1 MFCSTIIPTVGRST
15 LIRSVESVL
24 DQTFSEDDNEVIV
37 VNDSG
42 RPLEFAEWQHSDRIQ
57 VINTNKRERSVAR
70 NTGAAI
76 AKGKYLHFLD
86 DDDWMTPDALQNFY
100 YLSKSSNAVW
110 LYGTTQLVDR
120 QQKPLIQLRHGLNGN
135 CFTQVLAGEWIPL
148 QSSLIESETFFKV
161 GGFNPSI
168 TGPEDIDL
176 LRRIALL
183 GDVAEIPE
191 VVSFVSRG
199 DLGSTTDYERS
210 PEASRWAREDILDA
224 SGVFARMKA
233 SAHNPYWHGR
243 IVRVYLTSLIW
254 NAQRKRLLTSASRG
268 VYTLLRLLSAGVDL
282 FSIDYWRAVMLPYA
296 SETFE
301 RGFKYKNRDP
311 VHEKVLAKQPD
322 RYL

>member
-15 LIRSVESVL
+15 LDRSVESVL
-24 DQTFSEDDNEVIV
+24 AQTFSEDNFEIIV

-42 RPLEFAEWQHSDRIQ
+42 RPLEFAKWQRSDRIQ

-70 NTGAAI
+70 NTGASV

-86 DDDWMTPDALQNFY
+86 DDDWLAPDALQNFY
-100 YLSKSSNAVW
+100 YPGKSSNAVW
-110 LYGTTQLVDR
+110 LYGITQLVDR

-135 CFTQVLAGEWIPL
+135 CFTQVMAGEWIPL

-161 GGFNPSI
+161 GGFKPSI

-183 GDVAEIPE
+183 GDVSEIPE

-199 DLGSTTDYERS
+199 DLGSTTDYKRS
-210 PEASRWAREDILDA
+210 PAKSRWAREDILDA
-224 SGVFARMKA
+224 SGGFARMKA
-233 SAHNPYWHGR
+233 SAHNSYWQGR
-243 IVRVYLTSLIW
+243 IVRVYMTSLIW
-254 NAQRKRLLTSASRG
+254 NAQRKRLFTSASRG
-268 VYTLLRLLSAGVDL
+268 IYALLGILTAGADL

-296 SETFE
+296 SETFA
-301 RGFKYKNRDP
+301 RGFKNKYRELMN
-311 VHEKVLAKQPD
+311 ENALAK
-322 RYL
+322 

>member
-135 CFTQVLAGEWIPL
+135 CFTQVMAGEWIPL

-233 SAHNPYWHGR
+233 SAHNPYWLGR

-268 VYTLLRLLSAGVDL
+268 VCTLLGLLSAGVDL

-296 SETFE
+296 SETFK

>member
-1 MFCSTIIPTVGRST
+1 MFCSTIIPSVGRST
-15 LIRSVESVL
+15 LNRSVESVL
-24 DQTFSEDDNEVIV
+24 AQTFLEDDYEVIV

-42 RPLEFAEWQHSDRIQ
+42 RPLKFAEWRRSDRIQ

-86 DDDWMTPDALQNFY
+86 DDDWIAPDALQNFY
-100 YLSKSSNAVW
+100 YPGKSSNAVW
-110 LYGTTQLVDR
+110 LYGITQLVDR
-120 QQKPLIQLRHGLNGN
+120 QQKPMIQLKHGLSGN
-135 CFTQVLAGEWIPL
+135 CFAQVMAGEWIPL

-183 GDVAEIPE
+183 GDVSEIPE

-199 DLGSTTDYERS
+199 DLGSTTDYKRS
-210 PEASRWAREDILDA
+210 PTASRWAREDILDA

-233 SAHNPYWHGR
+233 SAHNPYWQGR

-254 NAQRKRLLTSASRG
+254 NAQRKRLFTSTNRG
-268 VYTLLRLLSAGVDL
+268 VYTLLGILTAGADL
-282 FSIDYWRAVMLPYA
+282 FSVDYWRAVMLPYS
-296 SETFE
+296 SETFA
-301 RGFKYKNRDP
+301 RGFKNKCRELMN
-311 VHEKVLAKQPD
+311 ENALAK
-322 RYL
+322 

>member
-15 LIRSVESVL
+15 LDRSVESVL
-24 DQTFSEDDNEVIV
+24 AQTFSEDNFEIIV

-42 RPLEFAEWQHSDRIQ
+42 RPLEFAEWQRSDRIQ

-86 DDDWMTPDALQNFY
+86 DDDWMAPDALQNFY
-100 YLSKSSNAVW
+100 YLGKSSNAVW
-110 LYGTTQLVDR
+110 LYGITQLVDR

-135 CFTQVLAGEWIPL
+135 CFTQVMAGEWIPL

-183 GDVAEIPE
+183 GDVSEIPE

-199 DLGSTTDYERS
+199 DLGSTTDYKRS

-233 SAHNPYWHGR
+233 SAHNPYWQGR

-254 NAQRKRLLTSASRG
+254 NAQRKRLFTSASRG
-268 VYTLLRLLSAGVDL
+268 VYTLLGILSAGADL

-301 RGFKYKNRDP
+301 RGFKKNIESP
-311 VHEKVLAKQPD
+311 
-322 RYL
+322 

>member
-15 LIRSVESVL
+15 LNRTVESVL
-24 DQTFSEDDNEVIV
+24 GQTFSEDNFEIIV

-42 RPLEFAEWQHSDRIQ
+42 RPLEFADWQRSDRIQ

-86 DDDWMTPDALQNFY
+86 DDDWMAPDALQNFNN
-100 YLSKSSNAVW
+100 LGKSSNAVW
-110 LYGTTQLVDR
+110 LYGITQLVDR

-135 CFTQVLAGEWIPL
+135 CFTQVMAGEWIPL
-148 QSSLIESETFFKV
+148 QSSLIKSETFFKV

-183 GDVAEIPE
+183 GDVSEIPE

-199 DLGSTTDYERS
+199 DLGSTTDYKRS
-210 PEASRWAREDILDA
+210 PAASRWAREDILDA

-233 SAHNPYWHGR
+233 SAHNPYLQGR
-243 IVRVYLTSLIW
+243 IVRVYLTSVIW
-254 NAQRKRLLTSASRG
+254 NIHRKRFFTAASRG
-268 VYTLLRLLSAGVDL
+268 IYALLGIITAGMDL

-301 RGFKYKNRDP
+301 RGFKNKNR
-311 VHEKVLAKQPD
+311 ELMNENALAK
-322 RYL
+322 